1 MVNPSPP
8 SFLIDPQSC
17 GGVSTQLW
25 LTFLALGGGMTRGDK
40 SVWVQTFLIL
50 ENIAQKFLL
59 KSPLESTHREELK
72 SALEVVLIQRQGGL
86 IRKGRRNPDFGRRT

>member
-1 MVNPSPP
+1 MVNPSLP

-40 SVWVQTFLIL
+40 SVGVQIFFIL
-50 ENIAQKFLL
+50 ENISQKFHL
-59 KSPLESTHREELK
+59 KRPLESARREALK
-72 SALEVVLIQRQGGL
+72 SALEVV
-86 IRKGRRNPDFGRRT
+86 

>member
-40 SVWVQTFLIL
+40 SVGVQTFLIL

-86 IRKGRRNPDFGRRT
+86 IQRGRRNPDFGRHT